1 MNHGGIEMENLKDKL
16 WGILKSS
23 IGPVLFICDG
33 FVFVIDWN
41 DLKTI
46 DYVFII
52 TTIFFAVATL
62 LNIVTTII
70 NERL

>member
-1 MNHGGIEMENLKDKL
+1 MEKLKDKL
-16 WGILKSS
+16 WGILKNS
-23 IGPVLFICDG
+23 ILPVLLFAMV

-41 DLKTI
+41 NLKTI

-52 TTIFFAVATL
+52 STIFFALATL
-62 LNIVTTII
+62 LNIVSTII

>member
-1 MNHGGIEMENLKDKL
+1 MENLKDKL

-23 IGPVLFICDG
+23 IGPVLLFTMV

-52 TTIFFAVATL
+52 TTICFTVATL

>member
-1 MNHGGIEMENLKDKL
+1 MWGIEMENLKDKL

-23 IGPVLFICDG
+23 IGPVFLFAMV

-52 TTIFFAVATL
+52 TTICFVVATL

>member
-1 MNHGGIEMENLKDKL
+1 MWGIEMENLKDKL

-23 IGPVLFICDG
+23 IGPVILFAMV

-52 TTIFFAVATL
+52 TTICFAVATL